1 MELIV
6 NQSNIKKA
14 LAIASHR
21 LINKLAANISADFK
35 DLGYSP
41 KFEKSPRS
49 VSDSV
54 LNLEAKVV
62 GNAQVFT
69 KEERDRLSESTVAYL
84 KTLRDPNV
92 VIGKLS

>member
-1 MELIV
+1 M

-62 GNAQVFT
+62 GNVQVFT